1 MEAHVCCAVVS
12 REGARLAA
20 GAVDPER
27 LVQPNA
33 DMLLCAVSRVLPQE
47 IGHEP
52 ERTIVERR
60 EVAAVRRDQ
69 VNLDER
75 AELEDV
81 VFILALWTLALS
93 IIKTSK
99 CEARGWPSAWC
110 GGASRQ
116 VTPARTSSTSRGV
129 RSGTRSHKRWHDSL
143 LASRVPETNPVIETP
158 VLETA
163 VGDDRECGLL
173 VPHRRSQS
181 IVLR

>member
-1 MEAHVCCAVVS
+1 MEAHHVCCAVVS

-20 GAVDPER
+20 GAVDPGR
-27 LVQPNA
+27 LVQSNA
-33 DMLLCAVSRVLPQE
+33 DQE

-60 EVAAVRRDQ
+60 EVVAVRRDQ

-99 CEARGWPSAWC
+99 C
-110 GGASRQ
+110 
-116 VTPARTSSTSRGV
+116 
-129 RSGTRSHKRWHDSL
+129 
-143 LASRVPETNPVIETP
+143 
-158 VLETA
+158 
-163 VGDDRECGLL
+163 
-173 VPHRRSQS
+173 
-181 IVLR
+181 

>member
-1 MEAHVCCAVVS
+1 MCCAVVS

-33 DMLLCAVSRVLPQE
+33 DMLLCVVSRVLPQE
-47 IGHEP
+47 ICHEP

-60 EVAAVRRDQ
+60 EVGAVRRDQ
-69 VNLDER
+69 VNLDVR

-93 IIKTSK
+93 TIKTSK
-99 CEARGWPSAWC
+99 CEARGWPSVWC
-110 GGASRQ
+110 GGASRR
-116 VTPARTSSTSRGV
+116 VTPARMSRTSTGV
-129 RSGTRSHKRWHDSL
+129 RSGTRSHKRWHDSR
-143 LASRVPETNPVIETP
+143 LASRVPEAKPVIETPFETP